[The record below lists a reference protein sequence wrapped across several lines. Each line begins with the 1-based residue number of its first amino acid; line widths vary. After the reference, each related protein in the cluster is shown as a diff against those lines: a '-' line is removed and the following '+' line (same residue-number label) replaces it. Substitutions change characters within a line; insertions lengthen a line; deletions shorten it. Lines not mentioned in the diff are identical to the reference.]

1 MYLFGKFRE
10 PPNVPC
16 KACAEPIGDKMAVC
30 GAFPCQFSHKT
41 YLREI
46 FAGPS

>member
-1 MYLFGKFRE
+1 MGFFGKFRE
-10 PPNVPC
+10 PLNAAH

-41 YLREI
+41 RLRET
-46 FAGPS
+46 FARVS